1 MTKRRMA
8 CRAAPLVLLVSGG
21 LAQAQNVDITF
32 KANIV
37 ETTCT
42 MKLTGGSGDGLNNTL
57 QIGPG
62 GKVGLDKLLAGDQS
76 ATATFSL
83 DVVEC
88 PSSLDS
94 LKTTV
99 NGSNSNIVPSAIKN
113 GVAKADGG
121 ADYVGVTIARSSDLD
136 NPFKINSL
144 NDNERLVWTAS
155 EIQAKKVNLTAR
167 LVETD
172 ASRVTP
178 GQFRATATFAFTY
191 E

>member
-42 MKLTGGSGDGLNNTL
+42 MKLTGGNGDGLNNTL

-113 GVAKADGG
+113 GVA
-121 ADYVGVTIARSSDLD
+121 
-136 NPFKINSL
+136 
-144 NDNERLVWTAS
+144 
-155 EIQAKKVNLTAR
+155 
-167 LVETD
+167 
-172 ASRVTP
+172 
-178 GQFRATATFAFTY
+178 
-191 E
+191 